1 MDAATASRGLEVVQ
15 TTKHGGRTAC
25 PGCST
30 PSLSLCSMLSLLCDQ
45 GIRRQ
50 LGDLA
55 PGGVVP
61 RTASARALA
70 TNACR
75 CLVPAHRPAGSGRR
89 DQPKAY
95 EPLLLSGSPP
105 AAVSPRP
112 CSPVVPPRRRVGRA
126 ARGPAAFAPRAPTKT
141 PAPAC
146 GGPAPVPTPT
156 AARAHPAAAA
166 DGEAAP
172 AAVRPREASHACE
185 RARRRRRASRCCAR
199 ARRPADADAYGLHT
213 LRTCR

>member
-61 RTASARALA
+61 RTASARPLA
-70 TNACR
+70 TCACR

-95 EPLLLSGSPP
+95 EPLLLSACRCLPPPMQPCGAASPTCRPSRPRTCRVRTARANENARPGLRRPSSGADANGRAYVHP
-105 AAVSPRP
+105 ALPAG
-112 CSPVVPPRRRVGRA
+112 RRNNA
-126 ARGPAAFAPRAPTKT
+126 ARGEAARGEPRAGTWK
-141 PAPAC
+141 
-146 GGPAPVPTPT
+146 
-156 AARAHPAAAA
+156 AAS
-166 DGEAAP
+166 E
-172 AAVRPREASHACE
+172 SM
-185 RARRRRRASRCCAR
+185 
-199 ARRPADADAYGLHT
+199 
-213 LRTCR
+213 LRTSFLSGGFPRD